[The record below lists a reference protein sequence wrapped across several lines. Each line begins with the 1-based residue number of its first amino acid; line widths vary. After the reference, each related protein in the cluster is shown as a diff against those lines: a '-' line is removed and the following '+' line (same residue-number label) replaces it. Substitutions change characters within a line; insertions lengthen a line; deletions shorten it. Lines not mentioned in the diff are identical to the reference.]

1 MKVIQI
7 LLLCINLVF
16 NAASLAQ
23 VYLARRQRMPV
34 SLGKLLACIAILFLI
49 IGLVLPWSA
58 FPINLGESQKL
69 TDSLEE
75 TNAVVL
81 LAVIV
86 PAAWIVYRKRSHEG
100 RFFSI
105 VLSLLGF
112 ITFMLVLL
120 SFTFD
125 EEKAS
130 FVSANEAYISSLIKP
145 SIGYY
150 LSLIGS
156 ALLFISGFLGRSWK
170 RPVIQVRAQH
180 DV

>member
-16 NAASLAQ
+16 NAAILAQ
-23 VYLARRQRMPV
+23 VYLAQRQRMPV
-34 SLGKLLACIAILFLI
+34 SLGKLFAFIAILFLM

-58 FPINLGESQKL
+58 FPINLGESQQL
-69 TDSLEE
+69 TGSLEE

-81 LAVIV
+81 LAVIT

-112 ITFMLVLL
+112 TTFVLVLL

-125 EEKAS
+125 EQQTS

-145 SIGYY
+145 GIGYY
-150 LSLIGS
+150 LSLVGS
-156 ALLFISGFLGRSWK
+156 VLLSISGFLGRSWK
-170 RPVIQVRAQH
+170 
-180 DV
+180 